1 MIITKKKKILMK
13 KITIKIKGTLGTN
26 LEKRNIIKIEIIVLE
41 IGEDTINISVNLIF
55 QTRIHEKIIKN
66 LIMKV
71 KIWTAKIITERELS
85 LYQKKTKNK
94 SM

>member
-55 QTRIHEKIIKN
+55 
-66 LIMKV
+66 
-71 KIWTAKIITERELS
+71 
-85 LYQKKTKNK
+85 
-94 SM
+94 